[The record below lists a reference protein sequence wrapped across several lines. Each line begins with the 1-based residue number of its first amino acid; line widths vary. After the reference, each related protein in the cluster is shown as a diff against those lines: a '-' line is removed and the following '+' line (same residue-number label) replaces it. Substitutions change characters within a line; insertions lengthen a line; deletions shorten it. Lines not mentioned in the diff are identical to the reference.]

1 MENKKEEASCL
12 LENKK
17 AQVWIETAIYT
28 LIGLTII
35 VILITSATP
44 QIEKIKDKGIISQ
57 TTEALLILNNEIF
70 EVEQAGGSGRVVQFT
85 VAKGRLDINPEEN
98 IIRYLLEDTRLE
110 LTEENETVK
119 EGEIY
124 IFTKKRGSRFDI
136 TLTMNYSGRLNMTF
150 NNKKDIEI
158 LQAGTTP
165 YKIQVENKGDN
176 TPTADTH
183 IDFKL
188 L

>member
-1 MENKKEEASCL
+1 MKKMVNKKR
-12 LENKK
+12 NKG
-17 AQVWIETAIYT
+17 QVWIETAIYT

-57 TTEALLILNNEIF
+57 TTDALITLNNEIF
-70 EVEQAGGSGRVVQFT
+70 EVEQAGGSGRVVYFT
-85 VAKGRLDINPEEN
+85 VAKGKLEINTEDE
-98 IIRYLLEDTRLE
+98 IIRYVLEDTRLE

-119 EGEIY
+119 EGDVY
-124 IFTKKRGSRFDI
+124 ILTKGRGSRFDI
-136 TLTMNYSGRLNMTF
+136 FLTMNYTGRLNMTF
-150 NNKKDIEI
+150 DGEEKTQV

-176 TPTADTH
+176 APTADTH
-183 IDFKL
+183 VDFKL